1 MREIVF
7 DTETTGFDP
16 STGDRIVEI
25 GCVEMINQVLTGEI
39 HHVYINPERDMPQ
52 SAFEV
57 HGLSEEFL
65 SGKPT
70 FAEVASGFVEF
81 VGDDSKLIAHN
92 ASFDMKFINA
102 ELKRLSLTTYQNDRV
117 IDTLMIAR
125 RKHPMGPNSLDALC
139 SRYNI
144 DNSRR
149 EKHGALLDAE
159 LLAEVYV
166 ELMGGKQR
174 GFDLKISGDADR
186 VNINGQ
192 RKKALVRP
200 KALPS
205 RLSEEDL
212 EQHAAFVESLGD
224 NRLWDDNLLKKNNYK

>member
-16 STGDRIVEI
+16 ASGDRVVEI
-25 GCVEMINQVLTGEI
+25 GCVELINQVPTGNTY
-39 HHVYINPERDMPQ
+39 HVYINPERDMPEG
-52 SAFEV
+52 AFKV

-65 SGKPT
+65 SDKPK
-70 FAEVASGFVEF
+70 FAEILDGFIEF
-81 VGDDSKLIAHN
+81 VGDDGILIAHN
-92 ASFDMKFINA
+92 ASFDMKFINF
-102 ELKRLSLTTYQNDRV
+102 ELKKLLQPAYSNDRV
-117 IDTLMIAR
+117 IDTLEIAR

-159 LLAEVYV
+159 LLADVYI

-174 GFDLKISGDADR
+174 GLDFATDEKVATTTQTSSKPEAI
-186 VNINGQ
+186 Q
-192 RKKALVRP
+192 RSNP
-200 KALPS
+200 LPS
-205 RLSEEDL
+205 RLTRDAS
-212 EQHAAFVESLGD
+212 AAHRAFI
-224 NRLWDDNLLKKNNYK
+224 DNLGSDTLWHKVWDKK